1 MMGTHWEWM
10 FHKMMDVQSMP
21 EDQSKS
27 RQPGATLT
35 DSHEFIGNRYLCQ
48 ASIPDGLPSF
58 GSPIALVDSSSR
70 FVEPWKCAKSD
81 PVLLI
86 LMYSQNGV
94 LLSRRGA
101 NIYAV

>member
-1 MMGTHWEWM
+1 
-10 FHKMMDVQSMP
+10 MP
-21 EDQSKS
+21 ENQSKS

-48 ASIPDGLPSF
+48 ASIPDGFPSF
-58 GSPIALVDSSSR
+58 GSPIDLVL
-70 FVEPWKCAKSD
+70 P
-81 PVLLI
+81 I